1 MNNNSMLN
9 GGIGKN
15 KAKKKKI
22 LDARDGAGQPRA
34 SRSFIKDQLCDPWVG
49 PCT

>member
-15 KAKKKKI
+15 KAKKKI

>member
-1 MNNNSMLN
+1 MVEL
-9 GGIGKN
+9 K
-15 KAKKKKI
+15 KTRQKKKSP
-22 LDARDGAGQPRA
+22 DARDGAGQPRA